1 MAENSALQE
10 DVMDA
15 YAKFV
20 ERATQIEN
28 LHLKQIKLNPY
39 FIFYFFNPLE
49 IAFICS
55 VEIPQHPPTIC
66 TP

>member
-1 MAENSALQE
+1 MAENFVPQE

-28 LHLKQIKLNPY
+28 LHLKQMKPNTY
-39 FIFYFFNPLE
+39 FIFYLCNSSE

-55 VEIPQHPPTIC
+55 GEIPQQPPTI
-66 TP
+66 